1 MNKRIQYVDGM
12 EYYSTIKKNEVLPF
26 ATMQMGLN
34 GIRLSET
41 SQTEKDRYFIL
52 LLICGIWKMRLVNI
66 KTTKKQTHSYREQG

>member
-1 MNKRIQYVDGM
+1 MNKRIQYVYGM
-12 EYYSTIKKNEVLPF
+12 EYYSTIKKNEALPF

-66 KTTKKQTHSYREQG
+66 TTTKKQTHSYREQG